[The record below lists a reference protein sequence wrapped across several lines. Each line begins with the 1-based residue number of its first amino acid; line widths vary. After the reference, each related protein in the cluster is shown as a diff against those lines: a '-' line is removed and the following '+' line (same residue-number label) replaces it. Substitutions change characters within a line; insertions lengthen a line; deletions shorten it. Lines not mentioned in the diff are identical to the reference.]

1 MSVCQGAATLLDHAT
16 TLSQRIAERTAR
28 LVVDTRNA
36 TWGLT
41 AAGRVIRL

>member
-16 TLSQRIAERTAR
+16 TLSQR

>member
-16 TLSQRIAERTAR
+16 TLSQR

-36 TWGLT
+36 TCGLT
-41 AAGRVIRL
+41 LAGRVVRL